1 MVECTGTTSTSYHIS
16 SIKGIVI
23 RKIDFRPFI
32 SSLLPLFMLAH
43 FGHHVVGAML
53 IPLMPMIRTDLGL
66 SYTEAGVITSAFAIT
81 GGICQLPAGYL
92 ADRFGPRV
100 MVALGVSGV
109 AITGLLIGLSRSYE
123 FLIVCLVI
131 AAILGGGYHP
141 ASTTAISATVA
152 AQHRGRAL
160 GLHLIGGTSSF
171 WVVPLLATPIAV
183 AWGWRGSYLVLS
195 LPALILGIVLYALL
209 GRRADTQKVEHRT
222 VNTKSNG
229 APVRVNW
236 RKILPFLLMSVGA
249 GTMLQSV
256 TAYFSLFAVDYLG
269 VSQPTAALLMAITPA
284 VGLFAAPLGGYLS
297 DRLGGIPILIAV
309 SFLTIPLIF
318 ILGIVASVTAF
329 IPILIAL
336 GLVNSTRMPT
346 SEAYIAG
353 NIPQQRRST
362 ILGLYFFAGSEI
374 AGLMT
379 PVMGILIDHLGFQS
393 SFTIASI
400 IVAAVAVVCS
410 LFLWVNKRQAIHLIP
425 D

>member
-1 MVECTGTTSTSYHIS
+1 
-16 SIKGIVI
+16 
-23 RKIDFRPFI
+23 
-32 SSLLPLFMLAH
+32 
-43 FGHHVVGAML
+43 
-53 IPLMPMIRTDLGL
+53 
-66 SYTEAGVITSAFAIT
+66 
-81 GGICQLPAGYL
+81 
-92 ADRFGPRV
+92 

-109 AITGLLIGLSRSYE
+109 AIAGLLIGLSWSYE
-123 FLIVCLVI
+123 FLIVYLVI

-141 ASTTAISATVA
+141 AATTAITATVT
-152 AQHRGRAL
+152 AQHRGRSL
-160 GLHLIGGTSSF
+160 GLHLIGGTTSF

-195 LPALILGIVLYALL
+195 LPAFILGIVLYALL
-209 GRRADTQKVEHRT
+209 RRRSDMQKVEHRT
-222 VNTKSNG
+222 VNTGSSD

-236 RKILPFLLMSVGA
+236 WKILPFLLMSVGA

-256 TAYFSLFAVDYLG
+256 TAYFSLFAVDQLG

-297 DRLGGIPILIAV
+297 DRFGGVPVLITV
-309 SFLTIPLIF
+309 SFLIIPLIF
-318 ILGIVASVTAF
+318 ILGIVAGVTDF
-329 IPILIAL
+329 IPVLIAL

-374 AGLMT
+374 SGLMT
-379 PVMGILIDHLGFQS
+379 PVMGNLIDRLGFQS

-400 IVAAVAVVCS
+400 IVAAVTVVCS
-410 LFLWVNKRQAIHLIP
+410 LLLWVNRRRQST
-425 D
+425 